1 MSALRVAPASKAA
14 IQQRLGRAGRT
25 RPGMAYELFSKE
37 VFDSVALDDALPAML
52 SSELSR
58 TVLQVMS
65 MKRSA
70 KPDDLWTFSWLNRPS
85 VESV

>member
-14 IQQRLGRAGRT
+14 IRQRIGRAGRT
-25 RPGMAYELFSKE
+25 RPGVAYLLFSKE
-37 VFDSVALDDALPAML
+37 IFDTVALDDALPAML